1 MRPLKQTVLTN
12 SAEFCKV
19 VSAEELLSEL
29 LKASIQRLKPRKRC
43 RNEELRDEVA
53 TLGEIQTGKRSV
65 TTSVTVR
72 RRRICASN
80 QQLEILWNCREEILK
95 GHTSHRMYAILR
107 VWMEVSQV
115 VVFSRV
121 TGRQNTTTRRPP
133 MHIQRTPHKH
143 QRSSGSV
150 SDENVWH

>member
-1 MRPLKQTVLTN
+1 MQEGRTRGRSSCL
-12 SAEFCKV
+12 EKV
-19 VSAEELLSEL
+19 
-29 LKASIQRLKPRKRC
+29 
-43 RNEELRDEVA
+43 
-53 TLGEIQTGKRSV
+53 QTGKRSV

-72 RRRICASN
+72 RRICASN
-80 QQLEILWNCREEILK
+80 QQLEILWNYREEILK

-115 VVFSRV
+115 VFFSRV

-150 SDENVWH
+150 SDKNFWHYVGKSSRDSFDQDSLLNLELAKLMQSLRFAWC